1 MVVTSLGRDNPM
13 IRYDL
18 EDVVRIEDGDC
29 PCGETSRRAFW
40 EGRQRD
46 IVWVDG
52 KMILPIDVWTELPP
66 GTEFVLVRRPD
77 SHRLE
82 VRVEGGVPADLA
94 GRLGA
99 KLGVPV
105 DVVNLAAGT
114 LPRAAYKQVLVVD
127 ERPVRDYEPSRP

>member
-1 MVVTSLGRDNPM
+1 
-13 IRYDL
+13 
-18 EDVVRIEDGDC
+18 
-29 PCGETSRRAFW
+29 
-40 EGRQRD
+40 
-46 IVWVDG
+46 
-52 KMILPIDVWTELPP
+52 MILPIDVWTELPP

-82 VRVEGGVPADLA
+82 VRVEGDVPVDLA

-105 DVVNLAAGT
+105 DLVNLAAGT

-127 ERPVRDYEPSRP
+127 EPPLRNYESSRS

>member
-18 EDVVRIEDGDC
+18 EDVVRVDPTPC

-46 IVWVDG
+46 VVWVDG
-52 KMILPIDVWTELPP
+52 HMILPIDVWTELPA

-77 SHRLE
+77 CHRLE

-94 GRLGA
+94 GRLAA
-99 KLGVPV
+99 KLEVPV
-105 DVVNLAAGT
+105 DLVNLAAGT

-127 ERPVRDYEPSRP
+127 EPPLRNYESSRS